1 MNGVLVKGDASGI
14 TMHYGA
20 GAGSETTASA
30 VIADLIDLARQTLDG
45 RRPCVPGL
53 AFHPHAQVDRPV
65 LPMASVR
72 TAHYLRVPLAR
83 REAMAE
89 LAAALGVRGVTPVT
103 MSVHVQPS
111 GAHAGLHALIVT
123 APVADGVAQHAAGQL
138 EGLSA
143 CCGPVARLRIERL
156 D

>member
-1 MNGVLVKGDASGI
+1 MMQHAMHTNLPAPHLRVDYVDATRLTEWLAQPDVLAVFGFGPDAP
-14 TMHYGA
+14 GA
-20 GAGSETTASA
+20 
-30 VIADLIDLARQTLDG
+30 DDPR
-45 RRPCVPGL
+45 
-53 AFHPHAQVDRPV
+53 
-65 LPMASVR
+65 
-72 TAHYLRVPLAR
+72 YLRVPLAR

-89 LAAALGVRGVTPVT
+89 LAAALGARGVTPVT